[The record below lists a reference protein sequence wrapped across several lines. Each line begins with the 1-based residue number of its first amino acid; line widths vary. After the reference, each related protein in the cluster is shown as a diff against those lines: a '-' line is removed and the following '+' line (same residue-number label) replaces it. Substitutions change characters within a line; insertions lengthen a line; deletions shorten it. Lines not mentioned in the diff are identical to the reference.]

1 MTFIMPLEPATMQIS
16 VVICTRNRGSQ
27 IIQTIESVLKNR
39 YSTFELLIVDQS
51 SNDATE
57 RAIVPFC
64 TDPRVRYVRTA
75 TSGLGPARRLSLEL
89 AKSEI
94 VLMTDDDCE
103 VDPNWIAQMV
113 AIHRSYPQA
122 AVVFCDVFPGPYD
135 RNRGFIPV
143 TIASHDNLIT
153 NVREW
158 CQAGAAN
165 IGIGAGIG
173 VRRSLVQ
180 TIGGFDTC
188 LGAGTTLYCA
198 EETDLALRALLH
210 GYQVYRTTRTS
221 VVHHGFR
228 TFEEGRR
235 LMRDYMYGIAAM
247 YAKLLRW
254 GYLKLIIVILYE
266 FWRTVIYPTL
276 YNLFSLRIP
285 PVWGRTISLIKGFC
299 TGWRMPVDRQYEIF
313 QSLPALEAPVEQSR
327 TDSATTII

>member
-1 MTFIMPLEPATMQIS
+1 MTFIMPLEPVSIQIS

-27 IIQTIESVLKNR
+27 IIQTVESVLKNR
-39 YSTFELLIVDQS
+39 HSAFELLIVDQS
-51 SNDATE
+51 SNDETE
-57 RAIVPFC
+57 HAIAPFR
-64 TDPRVRYVRTA
+64 TDPRVRYIRTS

-89 AKSEI
+89 VKSDI

-103 VDPNWIAQMV
+103 VAPDWVDQMAAV
-113 AIHRSYPQA
+113 HECYPQA
-122 AVVFCDVFPGPYD
+122 AVVFCDVLPGPYD
-135 RNRGFIPV
+135 RARGFIPV
-143 TIASHDNLIT
+143 TMASQDSLIT

-180 TIGGFDTC
+180 AIGSFDTC
-188 LGAGTTLYCA
+188 LGAGTALYCA

-228 TFEEGRR
+228 TFEEGRQ
-235 LMRDYMYGIAAM
+235 LMRGYMYGIAAM

-254 GYLKLIIVILYE
+254 WHLKIIIVILYE
-266 FWRTVIYPTL
+266 FWRIIIHPTVHD
-276 YNLFSLRIP
+276 LFSLRIP
-285 PVWGRTISLIKGFC
+285 PVWGRATSLIKGFC
-299 TGWRMPVDRQYEIF
+299 TGWRMPIDHRHEIF